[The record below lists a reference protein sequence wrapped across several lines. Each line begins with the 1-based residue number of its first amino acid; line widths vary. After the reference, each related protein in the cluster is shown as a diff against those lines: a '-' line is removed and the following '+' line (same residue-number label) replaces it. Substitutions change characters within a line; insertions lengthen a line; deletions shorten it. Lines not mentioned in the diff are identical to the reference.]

1 MRNLLIAASLLCT
14 GAVHGEPLSSM
25 GIGTATCVQFVTEY
39 RADAGNE
46 QRFFDWAQG
55 LMSGINDALEDTMGK
70 YRDLNSM
77 PITQQKQILRAYCD
91 DHPAATYRN
100 GINALMN
107 YLTIAPSE
115 LPPGYPLQQLDE

>member
-1 MRNLLIAASLLCT
+1 MRKLLIAASLLCT
-14 GAVHGEPLSSM
+14 GTVHGEPLSSM
-25 GIGTATCVQFVTEY
+25 GIGTATCVQFATEY
-39 RADAGNE
+39 RADAGIE

-55 LMSGINDALEDTMGK
+55 LMSGINDALEDTIGK

-77 PITQQKQILRAYCD
+77 SIAQQKEILRAYCD

-115 LPPGYPLQQLDE
+115 LPQGYPLKQLDE

>member
-1 MRNLLIAASLLCT
+1 M
-14 GAVHGEPLSSM
+14 PLSNNGSS
-25 GIGTATCVQFVTEY
+25 IGRRDSCP
-39 RADAGNE
+39 
-46 QRFFDWAQG
+46 
-55 LMSGINDALEDTMGK
+55 GINDALEDTMGK

-77 PITQQKQILRAYCD
+77 PIAQQKGILRAYCD

-115 LPPGYPLQQLDE
+115 LPPDYRLQQLDE

>member
-1 MRNLLIAASLLCT
+1 
-14 GAVHGEPLSSM
+14 M
-25 GIGTATCVQFVTEY
+25 GMGTATCVQFATEY
-39 RADAGNE
+39 RADAGIE

-77 PITQQKQILRAYCD
+77 PIAQQKEILRAYCD

-100 GINALMN
+100 GINDM
-107 YLTIAPSE
+107 
-115 LPPGYPLQQLDE
+115 PGRADRGVEFGVTQERLDDADIGAAFEQMR

>member
-1 MRNLLIAASLLCT
+1 MRKLLIAASLLCT
-14 GAVHGEPLSSM
+14 GTVQGEPLSSM
-25 GIGTATCVQFVTEY
+25 GIGTATCVQFATEY
-39 RADAGNE
+39 RADAGIE

-77 PITQQKQILRAYCD
+77 PIAQQKEILRAYCD
-91 DHPAATYRN
+91 DHPAAMYRN

-115 LPPGYPLQQLDE
+115 LPPGYPLQQSD

>member
-1 MRNLLIAASLLCT
+1 M
-14 GAVHGEPLSSM
+14 
-25 GIGTATCVQFVTEY
+25 QFATEY
-39 RADAGNE
+39 RADAGIQ
-46 QRFFDWAQG
+46 QRFFDRAQG

-77 PITQQKQILRAYCD
+77 PIAQQKEILPASRRS
-91 DHPAATYRN
+91 PAAAYRN

-107 YLTIAPSE
+107 YLPIAPSE